1 MEFRAIEFK
10 DTNAQRVYNNYIAT
24 LKNVTKPLSTSDS
37 QEVLM
42 EFNSH
47 IYEHLQQPST
57 QPELE
62 RLLNIIDKLG
72 APEEV
77 LRPLVA
83 DKLLEKATKSF
94 NPVDVLR
101 ALSVNITNGLSYAFF
116 ALLYLTLGGF
126 VFLIFA
132 KLFNHDQV
140 GMFYQ
145 DEKFTAL
152 GMVKNSENYQEVL
165 GDWFIPAMILSAVI
179 TYMLI
184 TLLLKI
190 KKSFNKKT
198 SR

>member
-47 IYEHLQQPST
+47 IYEHLQQTST

-145 DEKFTAL
+145 DDKFTAL

-179 TYMLI
+179 TYILI

-198 SR
+198 S